1 MYSSGRVGE
10 YLESTARLGSA
21 RGLYVPGS
29 MTILVI
35 RNRSGRPELII
46 ALKRDAKGMTKKQ
59 KKHPHHSMPEDIGSL
74 LLCLNPVLELLV
86 LCLACGLFRDFKT
99 VDEIFSLEPSADEGS
114 YELALCKPTMLLFGP
129 HSSFSKEEDV
139 GLESASRK
147 QLGKGKGS
155 MKMVMETLLYEAI
168 SDNGP
173 TGKILTASWFG
184 KELPRLGR
192 RAGYVR
198 FITVHDIR
206 VEVLVRADVCSVQ
219 GVGNILG
226 LAQHDDITEHFRGLS
241 LRRHS
246 RLFQCLPAKLRQ
258 DLEDRQEF
266 VQLNVRIEELNS
278 KIRASGTSE
287 KECQKLEGE
296 QCSCYLQKQKL
307 EAQELNDWQKQFI
320 EECKPGTAVEEDEH
334 SVSYHWRWFNRVAH
348 LMPEQKRLSEML
360 FLCVPLRSSE
370 GRQVIDDMMTLCCRR
385 SPVSDHPAL
394 KAESGC
400 CPAGGCGIDV
410 ER

>member
-1 MYSSGRVGE
+1 
-10 YLESTARLGSA
+10 
-21 RGLYVPGS
+21 
-29 MTILVI
+29 
-35 RNRSGRPELII
+35 
-46 ALKRDAKGMTKKQ
+46 
-59 KKHPHHSMPEDIGSL
+59 MPEDIGSL